1 MNKTIDAQQLI
12 DYFVDFL
19 LIGRKQDG
27 MILLPRDN
35 DQTIREKIE
44 LLQTKKKF
52 LTENKISEHD
62 VETIQRFVQETLP
75 KIDDTDKL
83 VHWQV

>member
-83 VHWQV
+83 VH